1 MERMQMITGAPPITA
16 SITHGLLPSPP
27 EVFMETESPPDRTA
41 SAAGEGDGEGKG
53 EGEGEGEGCSPA
65 CELFEP
71 AAAGAAAGAAGAAGD
86 VHCAGS
92 MHGEVHVAGELCRLR
107 L

>member
-27 EVFMETESPPDRTA
+27 EVFMETESPPDRTT

-53 EGEGEGEGCSPA
+53 EGELVRMEGGKVVS
-65 CELFEP
+65 
-71 AAAGAAAGAAGAAGD
+71 
-86 VHCAGS
+86 S
-92 MHGEVHVAGELCRLR
+92 QAGEEKGVVRRIFGFGVVGMCTV
-107 L
+107 